1 MGIFGFFRKNK
12 TERSNEQKQWDKMW
26 DLWAESRAEPPY
38 KELMTYQSE
47 INNGGHDQY
56 FFNTENTGDL
66 QKEMATLET
75 VLSAKLHKNL
85 RDAYR
90 AYRVLA
96 DKGSDEQAEMILEQC
111 DDAFYKNE
119 EEINCVLKEYA
130 AKITL

>member
-1 MGIFGFFRKNK
+1 MGIFGFFGKNK
-12 TERSNEQKQWDKMW
+12 VERSNEQKQWDKMW
-26 DLWAESRAEPPY
+26 DLWAESRAESPY

-85 RDAYR
+85 RDANR